1 MANDNLTKLREAA
14 RATALTRRV
23 NEDWKWIQ
31 EHIWTTVYNDLP
43 SEISQSNS
51 LLNPVLGV
59 NTLRLCVEED
69 EKTITPDS
77 EQKIRPTN
85 LDEFFN
91 KCLKDDPY
99 QTLHAEPEEKDAEH
113 INICLKEEFE

>member
-14 RATALTRRV
+14 

-31 EHIWTTVYNDLP
+31 EHIWTTVFSDLP
-43 SEISQSNS
+43 GEFSQSNS
-51 LLNPVLGV
+51 LLSPVLGV
-59 NTLRLCVEED
+59 NTLRVCVDD
-69 EKTITPDS
+69 EKTSDLPDS
-77 EQKIRPTN
+77 EQKIRSTN

-113 INICLKEEFE
+113 INICLKEERGYLP